1 MENERISLPVVALRG
16 MTILPE
22 MVAHFDVSRE
32 KSLQAIDQAMTEGEK
47 IFLTGQYEIETEDP
61 DVTDIHRIG
70 CIATIKQIV
79 KLPKK
84 ISRVLVSGEQRAE
97 LIDLEFKEPYLR
109 GTVAV
114 REDVDTS
121 WEDTGAEQSPL
132 NLEAM
137 VQGLRDIFKEYM
149 AKNPKIAKEFS
160 DQIDQITNLK
170 KMVNVIN
177 ANVPMSYPE
186 YQEFL
191 EETNLM
197 KRYEQLAYKLVNEI
211 QVLNIKE
218 ELQEKIKER
227 VDKNQREYI
236 LREELKLIREELGDE
251 NQLSVAG

>member
-114 REDVDTS
+114 REDADTS

-149 AKNPKIAKEFS
+149 AKIQRLRRNF
-160 DQIDQITNLK
+160 QIRSIRSQNLR
-170 KMVNVIN
+170 NGIVIN
-177 ANVPMSYPE
+177 ANVPMPLYPGISGISGR
-186 YQEFL
+186 
-191 EETNLM
+191 NDLM
-197 KRYEQLAYKLVNEI
+197 KRYDKLAYKLVNEI

-227 VDKNQREYI
+227 
-236 LREELKLIREELGDE
+236 G
-251 NQLSVAG
+251 

>member
-109 GTVAV
+109 GMVAV

-121 WEDTGAEQSPL
+121 WEDTGAVTTQSGSNGAGTPGYFQRIHGK
-132 NLEAM
+132 ESKDCE
-137 VQGLRDIFKEYM
+137 GIFR
-149 AKNPKIAKEFS
+149 S
-160 DQIDQITNLK
+160 DRSDYR
-170 KMVNVIN
+170 
-177 ANVPMSYPE
+177 S
-186 YQEFL
+186 
-191 EETNLM
+191 
-197 KRYEQLAYKLVNEI
+197 
-211 QVLNIKE
+211 
-218 ELQEKIKER
+218 
-227 VDKNQREYI
+227 
-236 LREELKLIREELGDE
+236 
-251 NQLSVAG
+251 

>member
-149 AKNPKIAKEFS
+149 AKNPRSIRS
-160 DQIDQITNLK
+160 QI
-170 KMVNVIN
+170 
-177 ANVPMSYPE
+177 
-186 YQEFL
+186 
-191 EETNLM
+191 
-197 KRYEQLAYKLVNEI
+197 
-211 QVLNIKE
+211 
-218 ELQEKIKER
+218 
-227 VDKNQREYI
+227 
-236 LREELKLIREELGDE
+236 LG
-251 NQLSVAG
+251 NWYM

>member
-97 LIDLEFKEPYLR
+97 LIDLEFKEHICAERLQCERMWILHGKIPEQNSHRSIWKQWCRDSGIFSKNTWQKIQRLR
-109 GTVAV
+109 
-114 REDVDTS
+114 R
-121 WEDTGAEQSPL
+121 
-132 NLEAM
+132 N
-137 VQGLRDIFKEYM
+137 F
-149 AKNPKIAKEFS
+149 
-160 DQIDQITNLK
+160 QIRSIRSQ
-170 KMVNVIN
+170 
-177 ANVPMSYPE
+177 
-186 YQEFL
+186 
-191 EETNLM
+191 
-197 KRYEQLAYKLVNEI
+197 
-211 QVLNIKE
+211 
-218 ELQEKIKER
+218 
-227 VDKNQREYI
+227 I
-236 LREELKLIREELGDE
+236 LRKW
-251 NQLSVAG
+251 

>member
-121 WEDTGAEQSPL
+121 WEDTGQSGSNGAGTPGYFQRIHGKKSKDC
-132 NLEAM
+132 E
-137 VQGLRDIFKEYM
+137 GIFR
-149 AKNPKIAKEFS
+149 S
-160 DQIDQITNLK
+160 DRSDHK
-170 KMVNVIN
+170 
-177 ANVPMSYPE
+177 S
-186 YQEFL
+186 
-191 EETNLM
+191 
-197 KRYEQLAYKLVNEI
+197 
-211 QVLNIKE
+211 
-218 ELQEKIKER
+218 
-227 VDKNQREYI
+227 
-236 LREELKLIREELGDE
+236 
-251 NQLSVAG
+251 

>member
-109 GTVAV
+109 GMVAV

-132 NLEAM
+132 NWK
-137 VQGLRDIFKEYM
+137 QWCRDSGIFSKNTWQRIQRLRRNF
-149 AKNPKIAKEFS
+149 
-160 DQIDQITNLK
+160 QIRSI
-170 KMVNVIN
+170 
-177 ANVPMSYPE
+177 
-186 YQEFL
+186 
-191 EETNLM
+191 
-197 KRYEQLAYKLVNEI
+197 R
-211 QVLNIKE
+211 
-218 ELQEKIKER
+218 LQ
-227 VDKNQREYI
+227 I
-236 LREELKLIREELGDE
+236 LRKW
-251 NQLSVAG
+251 

>member
-121 WEDTGAEQSPL
+121 WEDTGAEHSGIFSKNTWQRI
-132 NLEAM
+132 
-137 VQGLRDIFKEYM
+137 QRLRRNF
-149 AKNPKIAKEFS
+149 
-160 DQIDQITNLK
+160 QIRSI
-170 KMVNVIN
+170 
-177 ANVPMSYPE
+177 
-186 YQEFL
+186 
-191 EETNLM
+191 
-197 KRYEQLAYKLVNEI
+197 R
-211 QVLNIKE
+211 
-218 ELQEKIKER
+218 LQ
-227 VDKNQREYI
+227 I
-236 LREELKLIREELGDE
+236 LRKW
-251 NQLSVAG
+251 

>member
-84 ISRVLVSGEQRAE
+84 ISRVLISGEQRAE

-109 GTVAV
+109 GMVAV

-149 AKNPKIAKEFS
+149 AKNPKMMLCDEPTGAL
-160 DQIDQITNLK
+160 D
-170 KMVNVIN
+170 
-177 ANVPMSYPE
+177 
-186 YQEFL
+186 YQ
-191 EETNLM
+191 TG
-197 KRYEQLAYKLVNEI
+197 KAI
-211 QVLNIKE
+211 
-218 ELQEKIKER
+218 
-227 VDKNQREYI
+227 
-236 LREELKLIREELGDE
+236 LKLLQDMCREKNMTVIVITHNTAITPMADRVIRIKNGQVSDMNLNPQPTPVEQIEW
-251 NQLSVAG
+251 